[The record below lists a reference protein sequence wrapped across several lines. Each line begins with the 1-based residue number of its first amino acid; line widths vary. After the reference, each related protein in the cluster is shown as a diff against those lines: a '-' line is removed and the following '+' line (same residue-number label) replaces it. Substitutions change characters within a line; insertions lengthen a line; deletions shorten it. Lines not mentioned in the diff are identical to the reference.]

1 MQAQQQRPAAIAA
14 SRPLQQQQQVAASV
28 SRSAPQQQQSQE
40 QQRSYN
46 LSTTYAN
53 QNSRS
58 AQTVFSCLYTHQKTQ
73 KKKRWK
79 DGRLV
84 LLKTGRAKLHDAS
97 PAAGSGDPPLDEC
110 EITPAQQRAIL
121 ASEETRLET
130 ERYLIT
136 AEGPWTGAPV
146 MPSILQNKTA
156 SSMNKILTKKFQKPS
171 RYVPSQQQR
180 PAWQERLAKR
190 QRPLQ
195 PGELRRL
202 HYGENSSHPAQPSQ
216 PNPNPNPAGYAHNNP
231 NSNSYPNGGNNSRPR
246 GGVLMNQPQHQRA
259 SFGSGTA
266 PAPHSFQQPPP
277 PPPVQPDPQ
286 NQNPTQQQWNDPPGN
301 DPQQQPANHDPDF
314 TTGPPD
320 SFSLGGGTAHA
331 PDQQQQQPQPF
342 SFASTPPPPQS
353 RGSGGTGTAF
363 LANEFRASQFYGEE
377 EEEEEE
383 EENDTTTVTP
393 QNVAATAATSD
404 VWGMAATTNDNHNY
418 QPATDVWGQFQGVSN
433 LAPSGGIGND
443 DSSAPLTS
451 EPERPSPVGPTART
465 GPLKDQ
471 AIDQEK
477 PSPAKNPSNASG
489 GSTTTNLH
497 ALFGV
502 PPPPALEEETQPPQQ
517 ASSQFVL
524 PPASDSSSDSEE
536 DHSQEQ

>member
-1 MQAQQQRPAAIAA
+1 MQAQQQRPVVVDA
-14 SRPLQQQQQVAASV
+14 RPQQQQQQQHVAAT
-28 SRSAPQQQQSQE
+28 SRSAPQQQQQQQ

-97 PAAGSGDPPLDEC
+97 PAAGSGDPPMDEC

-121 ASEETRLET
+121 SSQETRLET

-146 MPSILQNKTA
+146 MPSTSILQNKTA

-171 RYVPSQQQR
+171 RYVPAQASQR

-202 HYGENSSHPAQPSQ
+202 HYGESSSHPAH
-216 PNPNPNPAGYAHNNP
+216 PNPNPNQAGYSNHNNP
-231 NSNSYPNGGNNSRPR
+231 NPNLNSYPNGRP
-246 GGVLMNQPQHQRA
+246 GSGVLMNQPQYQRG
-259 SFGSGTA
+259 SFGSGA
-266 PAPHSFQQPPP
+266 PPP
-277 PPPVQPDPQ
+277 PSFEPEQQRPPVQANPLLPPQQ
-286 NQNPTQQQWNDPPGN
+286 NQNQQQWNAPPVG
-301 DPQQQPANHDPDF
+301 DQQQQQPANHDPEF

-320 SFSLGGGTAHA
+320 SFSLGGSTANE
-331 PDQQQQQPQPF
+331 PDQQQPQPF
-342 SFASTPPPPQS
+342 SFAATPPPQS
-353 RGSGGTGTAF
+353 RGSTSTTF
-363 LANEFRASQFYGEE
+363 MANEFRASQFYGEE
-377 EEEEEE
+377 EEEE
-383 EENDTTTVTP
+383 NDTAS
-393 QNVAATAATSD
+393 QNVVGATSD
-404 VWGMAATTNDNHNY
+404 VWGMAATTTASNETHTSGS
-418 QPATDVWGQFQGVSN
+418 TDIWGQFKGSSDEPGD
-433 LAPSGGIGND
+433 LSGGGIQD
-443 DSSAPLTS
+443 EYSSAPLTS

-471 AIDQEK
+471 AIDQEN
-477 PSPAKNPSNASG
+477 PVSANNPSNASG
-489 GSTTTNLH
+489 GSTSTTNLH

-502 PPPPALEEETQPPQQ
+502 PPPPALEEETQPQQQ

-536 DHSQEQ
+536 DHSQEQS